1 MNELDPN
8 YLLPLW
14 RAVVNYFSRY
24 QPLVQASQLIDPP
37 GPGEATAT
45 PTPALTLP
53 VRRAERG
60 SKTGLVN
67 I

>member
-14 RAVVNYFSRY
+14 QAVVSHFSRY
-24 QPLVQASQLIDPP
+24 RPLMQANQQLDPP
-37 GPGEATAT
+37 GSGSAAVA
-45 PTPALTLP
+45 PAP
-53 VRRAERG
+53 AAKFPARRAPRG